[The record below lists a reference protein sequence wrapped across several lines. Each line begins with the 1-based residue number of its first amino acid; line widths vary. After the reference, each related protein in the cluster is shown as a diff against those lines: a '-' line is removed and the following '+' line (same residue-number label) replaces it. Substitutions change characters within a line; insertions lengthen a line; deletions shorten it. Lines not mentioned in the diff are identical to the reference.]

1 MGIKRI
7 ICSICKTEVNKAQ
20 TYHVGN
26 GERACKSHEGV
37 TEKKETLQKN
47 EAQKLQRS
55 MQQEQHRQ
63 QEHPNKDRME
73 DFTPGM
79 IRCAVCR
86 NEGMRSDQFFTRVL
100 IERSKAEQIYGVFN
114 PFDPKHP
121 GNQVK
126 IAERCVFVL
135 EKSKLQ
141 PIINRIRGDFKQIL
155 DLVGAVGVCGPCC
168 KAGGIDPLPKVEFD
182 ELTRFAAVSEIV
194 VKPVVDAIAK
204 QEMSKGN

>member
-1 MGIKRI
+1 MGIKKV

-47 EAQKLQRS
+47 EAQKLQKA
-55 MQQEQHRQ
+55 MQQEQHR
-63 QEHPNKDRME
+63 HDRME

-79 IRCAVCR
+79 VRCAVCR

-100 IERSKAEQIYGVFN
+100 IEKAKAEQIYGVIN
-114 PFDPKHP
+114 PFDFKHP

-155 DLVGAVGVCGPCC
+155 DLVGVVGVCGPCC

-182 ELTRFAAVSEIV
+182 ELMRFAAVSEIA

-204 QEMSKGN
+204 REMAKGN